1 MRFTR
6 PMLVALALTVLA
18 SCTSQEENFNSMIPI
33 VKESPSARAKVIA
46 KCMAQP
52 MQPEALDQI
61 AFYVKA
67 QRSEVKKLFCQ
78 RLTNGVASGKI
89 TYSDFKAVFQKKM
102 VTPAL
107 VSVLK
112 GH

>member
-1 MRFTR
+1 
-6 PMLVALALTVLA
+6 
-18 SCTSQEENFNSMIPI
+18 MIPI

-89 TYSDFKAVFQKKM
+89 TYSDFKAIFQKKM
-102 VTPAL
+102 ATPAL

-112 GH
+112 GR